1 MAETQTI
8 EGRSLKPLSK
18 KLNPIWWF
26 LNDDEEQTAPWY
38 QPKWPQCRRDF
49 YWNFLRNPL
58 QNFRRYVIGVAD
70 RNYTV
75 TGRAPVMTVQ
85 RDDLAP
91 PENGWQRCVIK
102 LGALR
107 LPFVSYAGPRIVC
120 YLGWQPSGIFGAKF
134 NIKGSAYWTCD
145 LC

>member
-1 MAETQTI
+1 
-8 EGRSLKPLSK
+8 
-18 KLNPIWWF
+18 
-26 LNDDEEQTAPWY
+26 
-38 QPKWPQCRRDF
+38 
-49 YWNFLRNPL
+49 
-58 QNFRRYVIGVAD
+58 
-70 RNYTV
+70 
-75 TGRAPVMTVQ
+75 MTVQ

-91 PENGWQRCVIK
+91 PENGWQWCVIK

-134 NIKGSAYWTCD
+134 NIKGSAYWICD